1 LNQSLLIEATRK
13 ARLAVTGYCG
23 MAVGPSLADPLLAA
37 IVVPQGGVV
46 APSRTTDPGQIA
58 ENVAIFDFE
67 RVDEDTAAIHA
78 LVMPVTQSSGPP
90 RRVTAS

>member
-23 MAVGPSLADPLLAA
+23 LAVGRVLADPLLAA
-37 IVVPQGGVV
+37 IAVRQGGVV
-46 APSRTTDPGQIA
+46 ALSPTTNPGRIA

-67 RVDEDTAAIHA
+67 RDDEDTAAIHA
-78 LVMPVTQSSGPP
+78 LVMPATQSSLPP